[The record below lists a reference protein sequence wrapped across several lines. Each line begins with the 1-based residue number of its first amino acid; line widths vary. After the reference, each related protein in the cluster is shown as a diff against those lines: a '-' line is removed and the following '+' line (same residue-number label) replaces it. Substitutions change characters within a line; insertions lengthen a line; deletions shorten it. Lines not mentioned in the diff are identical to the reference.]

1 MDTFLFI
8 LFDRTYLFSIARYT
22 DPQMSA
28 CEDATVQPAAAPD
41 PKKEKGVS
49 KATAQKLLAKY
60 KQLQVGCFVIWLLI
74 ERARSRENGE

>member
-8 LFDRTYLFSIARYT
+8 LLDRPDLFAIARYT

-28 CEDATVQPAAAPD
+28 CEEATVQPSTAPD

-60 KQLQVGCFVIWLLI
+60 KQLQVRCFVILLWI
-74 ERARSRENGE
+74 ERA